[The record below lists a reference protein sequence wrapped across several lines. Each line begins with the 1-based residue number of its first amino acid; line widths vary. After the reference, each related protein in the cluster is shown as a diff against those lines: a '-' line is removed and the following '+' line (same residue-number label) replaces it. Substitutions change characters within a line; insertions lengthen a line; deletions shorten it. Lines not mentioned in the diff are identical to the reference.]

1 MAITSR
7 PINLSSEASIAY
19 DILRELDM
27 LVKVAS
33 QVGFTAAIGV
43 FDSQAPSANGL
54 SVVTTTLYA
63 QSADATHP
71 GMVNTTTQT
80 FAGAK
85 TFSSVVTSLSDIYT
99 GASAATLAT
108 TGTMTTT
115 LTNLRVIT
123 ITPTGNCTFNAS
135 GGFAGQPISFVITTS
150 GVSSFNLTF
159 GTNFKSQGVL
169 ATGTTSGKVFTVSF
183 ICTNG
188 TQWAEVSRSTAM

>member
-1 MAITSR
+1 MAINSR

-80 FAGAK
+80 FSGAK
-85 TFSSVVTSLSDIYT
+85 TFSTSISTPTLTLTSA
-99 GASAATLAT
+99 GAATSVT
-108 TGTMTTT
+108 TGTMTTN
-115 LTNLRVIT
+115 LTGLGVIT
-123 ITPTGNCTFNAS
+123 ITPTGDSTFNAT
-135 GGFAGQPISFVITTS
+135 GGYAGQYCSFVITTS
-150 GVSSFNLTF
+150 GVTSFNLTF
-159 GTNFKSQGVL
+159 GTNFKSAGVL
-169 ATGTTSGKVFTVSF
+169 ATGTSSGKVFSVSF
-183 ICTNG
+183 VNTNG
-188 TQWAEVSRSTAM
+188 TSWVETSRTTAL